1 MGLISPPPPLSPT
14 ASEYKV
20 SPLSL
25 SPTASEYKTAPSIIP
40 GNTSPS
46 SEYLRLAEAFL
57 DEFFPDGVPQPG
69 LPGNP
74 IIVNDEED
82 DSGSQ
87 YNPILVVDDL
97 ENHQV

>member
-1 MGLISPPPPLSPT
+1 MGLISPPLLSPT

-25 SPTASEYKTAPSIIP
+25 SPTTSEYKTAPSIIP
-40 GNTSPS
+40 RSTSPS

-57 DEFFPDGVPQPG
+57 DEFFPDGAPQPG

-74 IIVNDEED
+74 IVVNDN

-87 YNPILVVDDL
+87 YNLILVVDDS
-97 ENHQV
+97 ENHQI